1 MLINV
6 DSGQTISQIPH
17 QDDWELWRGRLSE
30 EQWLA
35 VRDELNARITSGEVH
50 TAGWMPG
57 ADWTGT
63 PFQVL
68 YDVACRGN
76 ADAAALCFGLAV
88 WVVMMDHPDSW
99 AFGRYEKDGVAI
111 RSLTYFKV
119 TRPGET

>member
-1 MLINV
+1 MLLDIS
-6 DSGQTISQIPH
+6 SGQRITKIPH
-17 QDDWELWRGRLSE
+17 IGDWTLWRSRLSDA
-30 EQWLA
+30 QWNA
-35 VRDELNARITSGEVH
+35 VRDELNARITTTDVH

-88 WVVMMDHPDSW
+88 WIVMMEHPDTW
-99 AFGRYEKDGVAI
+99 GFGRYEKDGVPI
-111 RSLTYFKV
+111 RSLTYFRV
-119 TRPGET
+119 SPDGAA